1 MASPFERAFNPA
13 FQQASAAAMKSL
25 DDERQENRF
34 QQRMLE
40 QRQHD
45 AKLLEDSKAYAAN
58 LLKDSN
64 KLAAQRTEQA
74 NFLIN
79 YQNAIAAGVP
89 ASALEGMTWE
99 NNAAILAMTGRET
112 QGRKEGGNQ
121 ALTGTFA
128 PFNYGT
134 DNTPEARGY
143 RQQADTTI
151 TGWNTADEAAQRAA
165 DLRGVMR
172 SEVDSATLKE
182 AEARFK
188 AVTGQPIP
196 KGSTAASLNVGIE
209 AYNKEITGSEEY
221 KKALDEA
228 EKEVGEPLEGGMSI
242 EKLKS
247 ITSNVNAVNAFNI
260 ERAKVGLPPLSRWT
274 DQDVQIPRVQG
285 KPEIRTLTPTDHGN
299 LEAAKKSTALA
310 DFRKEIDIRA
320 ISSGK
325 ADAISKATDAISRV
339 EGIPKKLRDAMA
351 SGSYEQRA
359 NAAMEILSY
368 VRNVPI
374 ENIKGENVGFR
385 LVYANPPELRDSGVG
400 AGVGAGVGGVVGG
413 GELEFGPQLS
423 PTAAQDAAA
432 EKAAAEKATAAKA
445 AKADQADIDK
455 AVAIGNAAATV
466 RKQQITDEIE
476 AKWKAGLFDARTG
489 NAQKAVIES
498 VIKRGGI
505 KLEDVVGEFS
515 DLALGINALS
525 RTQSRNGLI
534 DAKNNYRLTVQA
546 ADIKNQS
553 VSEMAKKQEL
563 VTKAATRLKEAN
575 LAVELFDEELQGI
588 KNNKFTPRIRGSS
601 SKFQP
606 QPTR

>member
-40 QRQHD
+40 QRQYD
-45 AKLLEDSKAYAAN
+45 ASLLEGSKAYAAE
-58 LLKDSN
+58 LLKGSTKIDQDRIDAAT

-74 NFLIN
+74 NFPIN
-79 YQNAIAAGVP
+79 YRLAIEAGVP

-99 NNAAILAMTGRET
+99 NNAAILAMTGREA
-112 QGRKEGGNQ
+112 QGRKEGEQWASTGALPTLTNLFGETPDARGVLKKFDAMNAERKVADAATETAAKLRSTVSGEQ
-121 ALTGTFA
+121 AAQVLTGKREEYFA
-128 PFNYGT
+128 K
-134 DNTPEARGY
+134 
-143 RQQADTTI
+143 
-151 TGWNTADEAAQRAA
+151 TGRVA
-165 DLRGVMR
+165 DLEDNV
-172 SEVDSATLKE
+172 
-182 AEARFK
+182 
-188 AVTGQPIP
+188 
-196 KGSTAASLNVGIE
+196 ASLNKKIDD
-209 AYNKEITGSEEY
+209 YNKDITESEGY
-221 KKALDEA
+221 KGALDEA
-228 EKEVGEPLEGGMSI
+228 EQEVGEPLKGGLPL

-247 ITSNVNAVNAFNI
+247 ITFNVKAVNAFNI

-274 DQDVQIPRVQG
+274 DPDVQIPRVQG

-325 ADAISKATDAISRV
+325 GDAISKATDAISRV

-351 SGSYEQRA
+351 SGSYEERA

-368 VRNVPI
+368 VRSVPI
-374 ENIKGENVGFR
+374 ENLKGETTGFR

-400 AGVGAGVGGVVGG
+400 G
-413 GELEFGPQLS
+413 GELEFGPQPS

-432 EKAAAEKATAAKA
+432 EKAAAAQAAAAKA
-445 AKADQADIDK
+445 AKADQANIDK

-466 RKQQITDEIE
+466 RKQQITDGIK
-476 AKWKAGLFDARTG
+476 AKWDAGLFDARTG
-489 NAQKAVIES
+489 NAQRAVIES

-505 KLEDVVGEFS
+505 KLEDVVGDFS
-515 DLALGINALS
+515 SLAFQIN
-525 RTQSRNGLI
+525 SRNYLNSRDGLENAQDKYL
-534 DAKNNYRLTVQA
+534 DAVKA
-546 ADIKNQS
+546 AAIPNQS
-553 VSEMAKKQEL
+553 VSERASKQKMVTEATEQLKQAKLTMEL
-563 VTKAATRLKEAN
+563 L
-575 LAVELFDEELQGI
+575 DEELQGI